1 LRGVPDF
8 VKPNKSAEGKRRAKK
23 KGPKPG
29 HSPNIRKTPNKIDR
43 EVKIIPK
50 QCPDCKHELPA
61 PSKWH
66 THVQIDIPP
75 PPPAIVTKYHV
86 GWSWCQSCRRRVS
99 LQEKLS
105 YSQYGPHL
113 HAQVSYWKFHLGL
126 TLGKIQTLLA
136 AQYQLELSTGQL
148 SELLARVGQYVE
160 GAYQDLKISLRDQDY
175 LRADET
181 GWREDGDNR
190 WLWSYANE
198 DVSFYHIDP
207 SRGQKVV
214 DKLLGKTFG
223 GTLLSDFY
231 SAS

>member
-1 LRGVPDF
+1 M
-8 VKPNKSAEGKRRAKK
+8 
-23 KGPKPG
+23 
-29 HSPNIRKTPNKIDR
+29 
-43 EVKIIPK
+43 
-50 QCPDCKHELPA
+50 
-61 PSKWH
+61 
-66 THVQIDIPP
+66 
-75 PPPAIVTKYHV
+75 
-86 GWSWCQSCRRRVS
+86 
-99 LQEKLS
+99 
-105 YSQYGPHL
+105 
-113 HAQVSYWKFHLGL
+113 SYWKFHLGL